1 MLKKNKSQPWE
12 QLSRGIIMINKKPQ
26 PQGQRKTLNP
36 CLNHQQVDI
45 FELLILLFIYQL
57 YISVCQ
63 QDWRHFFLAGA

>member
-57 YISVCQ
+57 YISVWQ
-63 QDWRHFFLAGA
+63 QDWGHFFLAGA

>member
-1 MLKKNKSQPWE
+1 
-12 QLSRGIIMINKKPQ
+12 MINKKPQ

-57 YISVCQ
+57 ISMPT
-63 QDWRHFFLAGA
+63 RLGAFLLGRGIGALSS